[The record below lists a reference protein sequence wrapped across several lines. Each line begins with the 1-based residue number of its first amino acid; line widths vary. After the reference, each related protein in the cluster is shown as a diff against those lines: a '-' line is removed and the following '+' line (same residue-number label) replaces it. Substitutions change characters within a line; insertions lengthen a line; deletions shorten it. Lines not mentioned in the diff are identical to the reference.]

1 MLFFGCVCSEPKT
14 LLFIFFFFFK
24 FIHGG
29 HTSKISD
36 FSWNPN
42 EPMVMCSVAE
52 DNIMQIW
59 QMALNIYADD
69 DNDIAADDL
78 EMES

>member
-1 MLFFGCVCSEPKT
+1 
-14 LLFIFFFFFK
+14 
-24 FIHGG
+24 
-29 HTSKISD
+29 
-36 FSWNPN
+36 
-42 EPMVMCSVAE
+42 MCSVAE